1 MASTSL
7 PQRLPHSVKQLIEEP
22 DKLNPPAVVESNQI
36 NAEQIQELL
45 FLAGRRSVVEELLR
59 LLESENDG

>member
-1 MASTSL
+1 MATTSL
-7 PQRLPHSVKQLIEEP
+7 PQRLPVSVKQLILEL
-22 DKLNPPAVVESNQI
+22 DQLNQPAVVNSHQI